1 MPTIRVAERRTTW
14 PIRGLLISAAI
25 IAAGYGAA
33 FGGPA
38 WTDLGAWLLAA
49 GNALLVPSAMALGAP
64 LKGRFGGVLSAALAG
79 TGLVIVAAIGMALL
93 VGPSES
99 PDSTLLLGLPRRA
112 AIVLLG
118 VGVIPMLLLP
128 ALFAATFD
136 EGPFEAGRIANLKRL
151 RDTAAPGDG
160 GAS

>member
-1 MPTIRVAERRTTW
+1 MSTTQVAERRVSW
-14 PIRGLLISAAI
+14 PIRGLLTSAVL

-38 WTDLGAWLLAA
+38 WGDIGALLLAA
-49 GNALLVPSAMALGAP
+49 GNALIVPSAMALGAP

-79 TGLVIVAAIGMALL
+79 TGLVIVAAIGTALL
-93 VGPSES
+93 LGPSES
-99 PDSTLLLGLPRRA
+99 ADSTLLLGLPRRA

-151 RDTAAPGDG
+151 RAAASPADGD
-160 GAS
+160 AS